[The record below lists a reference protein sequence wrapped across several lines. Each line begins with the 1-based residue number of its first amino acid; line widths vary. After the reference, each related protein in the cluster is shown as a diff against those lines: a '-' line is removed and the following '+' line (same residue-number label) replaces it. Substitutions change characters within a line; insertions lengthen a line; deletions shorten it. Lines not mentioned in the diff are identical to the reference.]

1 MCKSNIIEYP
11 PEDGENGEVVLGF
24 ASVQQELVV
33 ELRRPVALARRRR
46 LDREVLP
53 VRLHQVLNVI
63 GNGK

>member
-1 MCKSNIIEYP
+1 MQGIEYP

-53 VRLHQVLNVI
+53 VRFHQVLNGM